1 MTYNFPAQIYY
12 FDCESGCG
20 NVWKKH
26 QTDQLPVQRTAD
38 GENHREKHAA
48 DNQSYIFRLQGICKD
63 MEHVS
68 EQRIKK
74 EHA

>member
-38 GENHREKHAA
+38 GLSLIHI
-48 DNQSYIFRLQGICKD
+48 YITTDEGMNRILKGIKLIRYGIFFGRNRLI
-63 MEHVS
+63 
-68 EQRIKK
+68 
-74 EHA
+74 

>member
-20 NVWKKH
+20 NFWKKH

-38 GENHREKHAA
+38 GGIFHDR
-48 DNQSYIFRLQGICKD
+48 QSVYAPEAEED
-63 MEHVS
+63 
-68 EQRIKK
+68 
-74 EHA
+74 

>member
-38 GENHREKHAA
+38 GGIFHDR
-48 DNQSYIFRLQGICKD
+48 QSVYAPEAEERLIWLNDRASHSQLL
-63 MEHVS
+63 
-68 EQRIKK
+68 Q
-74 EHA
+74 

>member
-20 NVWKKH
+20 NVWKKR

-38 GENHREKHAA
+38 GRSFHDR
-48 DNQSYIFRLQGICKD
+48 QSVYAPEAEED
-63 MEHVS
+63 
-68 EQRIKK
+68 
-74 EHA
+74 